1 MSFHNSSADDNCV
14 PVKMKTN
21 AFFSTS
27 YHHHMT
33 FWRPKS
39 EEEGWGEVEVPGTR
53 YPSSSGSI
61 RKPSF
66 DETICPTFP
75 CALNKLD
82 THILSGEGMR
92 LVFEMKISAQSLLF
106 RSKTTSTG
114 YFFSSVRTQLVLHFK
129 MYGFAFAEDKHKL
142 TSAPIGAWELKE
154 GRGREKERGV
164 ILFTYLF
171 ANIAYFATS
180 RFPVQYKTSGGGR
193 GLVRRL

>member
-53 YPSSSGSI
+53 YSSSSGSI

-129 MYGFAFAEDKHKL
+129 MYGFAFAEDKCKNKL

-154 GRGREKERGV
+154 GVGGVRRREAS
-164 ILFTYLF
+164 FYLF
-171 ANIAYFATS
+171 IYLFIC
-180 RFPVQYKTSGGGR
+180 
-193 GLVRRL
+193 